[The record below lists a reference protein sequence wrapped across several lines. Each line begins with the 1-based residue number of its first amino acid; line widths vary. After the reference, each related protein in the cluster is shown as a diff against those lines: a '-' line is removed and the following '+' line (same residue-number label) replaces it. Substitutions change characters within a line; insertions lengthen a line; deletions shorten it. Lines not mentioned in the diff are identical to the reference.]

1 MCEELSAVEA
11 LNFLQ
16 TEVSLVVDHSDVDEA
31 ESFRSLLSYLLARK
45 PSTTSHSRAPSSA
58 SRPAESI
65 IDAPPRKRTRP
76 NTPVG
81 SWTNTLD
88 EGEIMRNFALST
100 SPVTVAEP
108 RDCIH
113 STSAHALR
121 AEEDFEELKM
131 RDGVTAALSG
141 KKFAQRT
148 EVFEVLLKFIAEEHK
163 QPSKSLLDII
173 DRDL

>member
-1 MCEELSAVEA
+1 
-11 LNFLQ
+11 
-16 TEVSLVVDHSDVDEA
+16 
-31 ESFRSLLSYLLARK
+31 
-45 PSTTSHSRAPSSA
+45 
-58 SRPAESI
+58 
-65 IDAPPRKRTRP
+65 
-76 NTPVG
+76 
-81 SWTNTLD
+81 
-88 EGEIMRNFALST
+88 MRNFALST